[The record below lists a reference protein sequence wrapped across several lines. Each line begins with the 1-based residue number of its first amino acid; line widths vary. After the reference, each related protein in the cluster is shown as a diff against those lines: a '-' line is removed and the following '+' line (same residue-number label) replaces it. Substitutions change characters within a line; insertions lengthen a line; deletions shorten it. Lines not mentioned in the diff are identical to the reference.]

1 MKQYKARELRSLARD
16 QGIENW
22 YLLSKKQ
29 LSNALNLR
37 SSPKFK
43 LTCVETSE
51 VTLWENSCSIS
62 QDLKI
67 SNGNIF
73 YALKVG
79 KPLQVRGTTYIVQQL
94 F

>member
-16 QGIENW
+16 QGIKNW

-29 LSNALNLR
+29 LSNDLNLK

-43 LTCVETSE
+43 LTNVETSE
-51 VTLWENSCSIS
+51 VTLWESGCSIS
-62 QDLKI
+62 QDLKTCK
-67 SNGNIF
+67 GNIF

-79 KPLQVRGTTYIVQQL
+79 RPLHVRGTTYTIQQL